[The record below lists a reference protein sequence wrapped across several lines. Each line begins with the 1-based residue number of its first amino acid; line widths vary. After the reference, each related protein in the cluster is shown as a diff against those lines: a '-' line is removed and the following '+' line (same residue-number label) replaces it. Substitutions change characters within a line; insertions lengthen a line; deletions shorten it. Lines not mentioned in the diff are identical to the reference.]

1 MIIKASLYIRVNLF
15 LIKLILSKDRSPV
28 TIVYKW

>member
-1 MIIKASLYIRVNLF
+1 MIIKASFYIRVNLF
-15 LIKLILSKDRSPV
+15 LIKSILSKDRSPV